1 MASKPPV
8 VNVILRLINTKFS
21 TLLKDLAVVIKQV
34 WDKLIKHRTYQYYWC
49 ALLLHN
55 HPTFAPSQ
63 VADQAKA
70 CV

>member
-21 TLLKDLAVVIKQV
+21 TLLKDLAVVIKQ
-34 WDKLIKHRTYQYYWC
+34 RTYQYYWC